1 MSRLRTIF
9 TLTVALLLSALP
21 AFGAKAQDATPA
33 ADHSDIEIAYVLHG
47 LNTFT
52 ERMKTGAEDA
62 GRDHGVYGRS
72 LRRCLLRYR
81 QHTRRSSKLLCS
93 GVSMASPS

>member
-9 TLTVALLLSALP
+9 ALTMTLLALSAMP
-21 AFGAKAQDATPA
+21 AFGAAAQDATPA

-47 LNTFT
+47 LNAFT

-62 GRDHGVYGRS
+62 ARDYGRDARS
-72 LRRCLLRYR
+72 LR
-81 QHTRRSSKLLCS
+81 
-93 GVSMASPS
+93 